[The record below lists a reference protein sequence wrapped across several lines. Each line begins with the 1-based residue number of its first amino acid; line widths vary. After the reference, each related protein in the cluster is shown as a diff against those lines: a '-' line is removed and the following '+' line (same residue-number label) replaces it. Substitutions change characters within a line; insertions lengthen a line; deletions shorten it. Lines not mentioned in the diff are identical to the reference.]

1 MVHWHYHYALSCI
14 ITSVAWA
21 MEKIVRKKTC
31 AVVVR
36 GAITGQ
42 SNP

>member
-1 MVHWHYHYALSCI
+1 MCSDFVMSKASYES
-14 ITSVAWA
+14 TV
-21 MEKIVRKKTC
+21 MEKIVRKKTST
-31 AVVVR
+31 VVDH